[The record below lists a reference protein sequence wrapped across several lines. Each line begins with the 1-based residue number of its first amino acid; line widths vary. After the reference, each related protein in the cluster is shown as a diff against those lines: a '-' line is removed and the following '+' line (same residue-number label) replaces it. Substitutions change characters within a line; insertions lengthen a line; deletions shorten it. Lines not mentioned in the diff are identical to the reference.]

1 MYILL
6 FRTALLECFIYSR
19 VKILRCAKIPVA
31 STKNKVIAISVHL
44 IRKKIPSFQ
53 IIYYLSKKSCLSNWF
68 IIFFWLIEEIP
79 SLTAFAREWK
89 SIGLQNTSRLFLAN
103 ISSKLSTINDYV
115 KIPKFFI
122 DKFSKFPMSSTSVP
136 TTTFFI
142 HISFLSSVKKI
153 VNQIAD
159 CK

>member
-53 IIYYLSKKSCLSNWF
+53 IIYYLSKKSCLSIWF
-68 IIFFWLIEEIP
+68 TIFFWLIEEIP

-89 SIGLQNTSRLFLAN
+89 SIGLQNTSRLFLVN
-103 ISSKLSTINDYV
+103 ISSKFCKCFLFRINWTYLSGTGE
-115 KIPKFFI
+115 
-122 DKFSKFPMSSTSVP
+122 SP
-136 TTTFFI
+136 TLI
-142 HISFLSSVKKI
+142 KMCSVKE
-153 VNQIAD
+153 V
-159 CK
+159 